1 MLCSLIVNMNP
12 FLTLLITLPLIAT
25 ALLMLV
31 MLGILVE
38 QGPRWD
44 NLPFF
49 IIFIIFGGIA
59 VYLVR
64 LLRRTATAEGGIVE
78 LPESPEMKE
87 ATRPFRKRLT
97 TIVLLEVYGLAGCVA
112 IAAFGF
118 ESLRYW
124 IGGICFILGILFL
137 ISAWLADRS
146 FQQVPSG
153 PEARAAQVAWLDQS
167 LTTTRNSRNYIVG
180 SYPLLALSMTWTY
193 HASHGEGSFSLFDL
207 IGVLFVLATSALWF
221 VMRVRALS
229 KLRENVG

>member
-1 MLCSLIVNMNP
+1 MNP

-64 LLRRTATAEGGIVE
+64 LLRRTATAEGGIIE
-78 LPESPEMKE
+78 LPVNPEMKE
-87 ATRPFRKRLT
+87 PTRPYRKRVT
-97 TIVLLEVYGLAGCVA
+97 AIVLLEIYGLAGCVA

-124 IGGICFILGILFL
+124 IGGICFVLGIHFL
-137 ISAWLADRS
+137 MSAWLADRS
-146 FQQVPSG
+146 FPQFPSG
-153 PEARAAQVAWLDQS
+153 PEFRAAQIGWLDQS
-167 LTTTRNSRNYIVG
+167 LTTMRKSRNYILV
-180 SYPLLALSMTWTY
+180 SYPFLAFYMTWIY
-193 HASHGEGSFSLFDL
+193 QASHGEGSFSLFDL
-207 IGVLFVLATSALWF
+207 IGALFVLATSALWF
-221 VMRVRALS
+221 VMRVRALKTQRE
-229 KLRENVG
+229 KLSAIRP

>member
-1 MLCSLIVNMNP
+1 MNP
-12 FLTLLITLPLIAT
+12 FLTLLIILPLIAT
-25 ALLMLV
+25 VLLMLG
-31 MLGILVE
+31 MLGSFFW

-44 NLPFF
+44 VLPF
-49 IIFIIFGGIA
+49 IIFFVIFGGIA

-64 LLRRTATAEGGIVE
+64 LLRRTVTAEGGIVE
-78 LPESPEMKE
+78 LPVSPEMKE

-97 TIVLLEVYGLAGCVA
+97 TMVLLEVYGLAGCVA

-153 PEARAAQVAWLDQS
+153 PEARAAQIAWLDQS
-167 LTTTRNSRNYIVG
+167 LTTTRKSRNYILV
-180 SYPLLALSMTWTY
+180 SFPFLAFYMTWTY
-193 HASHGEGSFSLFDL
+193 QASHGEGSFSLFDL

-229 KLRENVG
+229 TLRENVG

>member
-1 MLCSLIVNMNP
+1 MNP
-12 FLTLLITLPLIAT
+12 FLTLMITLPLIAT
-25 ALLMLV
+25 ALLMFV

-64 LLRRTATAEGGIVE
+64 LLRRTATTEGGIVE
-78 LPESPEMKE
+78 LPVGPEMKE
-87 ATRPFRKRLT
+87 TTRPFRKRLT

-118 ESLRYW
+118 ELLQYW

-137 ISAWLADRS
+137 ISAWLADQS
-146 FQQVPSG
+146 FQQPPSG
-153 PEARAAQVAWLDQS
+153 SEVRAIQIAWLDQA
-167 LTTTRNSRNYIVG
+167 LTTTRKARNYILV
-180 SYPLLALSMTWTY
+180 SCPLLALYVTWTY
-193 HASHGEGSFSLFDL
+193 YASHGGKYFSLFDF
-207 IGVLFVLATSALWF
+207 IGVLFVLATSTLGF
-221 VMRVRALS
+221 IMRVRALKTQRE
-229 KLRENVG
+229 KLSAIRP

>member
-1 MLCSLIVNMNP
+1 MNP
-12 FLTLLITLPLIAT
+12 FLTLLIALPLIAT
-25 ALLMLV
+25 ALLMFA

-49 IIFIIFGGIA
+49 IFFIIFGGIA
-59 VYLVR
+59 VYLMR
-64 LLRRTATAEGGIVE
+64 LLRRTATTEGGIVE
-78 LPESPEMKE
+78 LPVGPEMEE

-97 TIVLLEVYGLAGCVA
+97 TIVLLEVYGLAGGVA

-146 FQQVPSG
+146 FQQPPSG
-153 PEARAAQVAWLDQS
+153 PEARAIQISWLDQA
-167 LTTTRNSRNYIVG
+167 LTTTRKARNYILV
-180 SYPLLALSMTWTY
+180 SCPLLALYVTWTY
-193 HASHGEGSFSLFDL
+193 HASHGEGYFSLVDL
-207 IGVLFVLATSALWF
+207 IGMLFLLATSALWF
-221 VMRVRALS
+221 ITRVRALKTQCEKIS
-229 KLRENVG
+229 IATNLGA

>member
-1 MLCSLIVNMNP
+1 MNP
-12 FLTLLITLPLIAT
+12 FFTLLITLPLIAT

-31 MLGILVE
+31 ILGIIVE

-78 LPESPEMKE
+78 LPVSPEMKE
-87 ATRPFRKRLT
+87 ATRPYRKRVT
-97 TIVLLEVYGLAGCVA
+97 TIVLLEIYGLAGCVA

-118 ESLRYW
+118 QSLRYW
-124 IGGICFILGILFL
+124 IGGICFVLGILFL
-137 ISAWLADRS
+137 ISAWLPDRS

-153 PEARAAQVAWLDQS
+153 PEVRAAQVTWLDQL
-167 LTTTRNSRNYIVG
+167 LTTMRKSRNYILV
-180 SYPLLALSMTWTY
+180 SFPFLAFYMTWVY

>member
-1 MLCSLIVNMNP
+1 MNP

-38 QGPRWD
+38 QGLRLD

-78 LPESPEMKE
+78 LPVNPEMKE

-97 TIVLLEVYGLAGCVA
+97 TIVLLAVYGLAGCVA

-118 ESLRYW
+118 ESLQYW

-146 FQQVPSG
+146 FQQVSSG
-153 PEARAAQVAWLDQS
+153 PEVRAAQVAWLDQS
-167 LTTTRNSRNYIVG
+167 LTTTRNSRNYIVV
-180 SYPLLALSMTWTY
+180 SYPLLALYMTWTY
-193 HASHGEGSFSLFDL
+193 HASHGEGFFSLFDL
-207 IGVLFVLATSALWF
+207 IGALFVLATSALWF